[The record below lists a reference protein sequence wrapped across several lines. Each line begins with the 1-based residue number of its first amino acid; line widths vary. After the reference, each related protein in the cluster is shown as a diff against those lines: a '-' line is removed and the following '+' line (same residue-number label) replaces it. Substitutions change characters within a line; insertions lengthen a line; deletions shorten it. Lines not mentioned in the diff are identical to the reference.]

1 MALEGWT
8 GWHGEGKTYNAV
20 THVLNE
26 YDRHKIPIW
35 SNAQIAGCEIFEN
48 WDELMQMI
56 ELAIEHHLRAQVL
69 IDEAGKWLSSR
80 FFTKLD
86 PRVLTVLQERRKVG
100 AGLDLYW
107 TAPHIDHVDKILRDV
122 TQAVHT
128 CKRFGGTEYSHDGGK
143 PPRAFYVRTY
153 RPNEVGKANKK
164 AIARAIVP
172 FTPEVANLYTTGL
185 VNMSKPLGDSIARR
199 PDARGPDEG
208 SGAPAPAVELHVAGA
223 RKRAKTR

>member
-26 YDRHKIPIW
+26 WDSHGIPIW
-35 SNAQIAGCEIFEN
+35 SNAQIAGCRVFEN
-48 WDELMQMI
+48 WDELMELI
-56 ELAIEHHLRAQVL
+56 EHAIEHHERAQVL

-100 AGLDLYW
+100 AGMDLYW

-122 TQAVHT
+122 TQAVHVSR
-128 CKRFGGTEYSHDGGK
+128 RFGGSEYSHDGGK

-153 RPNEVGKANKK
+153 RPNDVGKQNRK
-164 AIARAIVP
+164 AIRRQLVP
-172 FTPEVANLYTTGL
+172 FTPAVADLYTTGL
-185 VNMSKPLGDSIARR
+185 VNMRKPLAAELNAREDVRGPSEGSKP
-199 PDARGPDEG
+199 PE
-208 SGAPAPAVELHVAGA
+208 APVEIHVAGGEG
-223 RKRAKTR
+223 RKRR

>member
-1 MALEGWT
+1 VALEGWT

-20 THVLNE
+20 AHVLSE
-26 YDRHKIPIW
+26 WDQHDIPIW
-35 SNAQIAGCEIFEN
+35 SNAHVLGCQVFEN
-48 WDELMQMI
+48 WDELMGLI
-56 ELAIEHHLRAQVL
+56 EHAIEHHERAQVL

-128 CKRFGGTEYSHDGGK
+128 CKRFGGSEYSHDGGK
-143 PPRAFYVRTY
+143 PPRAFFVRTY
-153 RPNEVGKANKK
+153 RPNDVGKQNKK
-164 AIARAIVP
+164 AISRKLVP
-172 FTPEVANLYTTGL
+172 FSPAIASLYTTGL
-185 VNMSKPLGDSIARR
+185 VNMSKPLATAVNAR
-199 PDARGPDEG
+199 DDVRGTAEG
-208 SGAPAPAVELHVAGA
+208 SAPDSPAVELHVAGGKA
-223 RKRAKTR
+223 RKRR

>member
-26 YDRHKIPIW
+26 WDRHNIPIW

-48 WDELMQMI
+48 WDELMTMI

-128 CKRFGGTEYSHDGGK
+128 CKRFGGSEYSHDGGK
-143 PPRAFYVRTY
+143 PPRAFYVRTF

-164 AIARAIVP
+164 AIARTIVP
-172 FTPEVANLYTTGL
+172 FSPEVADLYTTGL

-199 PDARGPDEG
+199 PDVRGPDEG
-208 SGAPAPAVELHVAGA
+208 SAPAAPAVELHVPGG
-223 RKRAKTR
+223 RKREKAR

>member
-26 YDRHKIPIW
+26 WDRHGIPIW

-172 FTPEVANLYTTGL
+172 FTSEVADLYTTGL

-199 PDARGPDEG
+199 PDVRGPDEG

-223 RKRAKTR
+223 RKREKQR